1 MSGQLSLGLEVSL
14 TEGHL
19 RAAYARTRLAAS
31 IPFEVALS
39 APAIATALRA
49 AAKAAL
55 TCRPRGASARPKRR
69 PR

>member
-1 MSGQLSLGLEVSL
+1 MPSGQLKLPLEVSL
-14 TEGHL
+14 TESHL

-31 IPFEVALS
+31 IPFEAALS

-55 TCRPRGASARPKRR
+55 SCRSRGASRGRR
-69 PR
+69 R